1 MNNKQIF
8 VVVVFFLMFGCWGL
22 AFGHHIGVEKQSKIN
37 NQLRI
42 EYDELKA
49 NYDSLET
56 EYKWRLESCY
66 TQLGDLQDRYEQIK
80 G

>member
-1 MNNKQIF
+1 MNWKQLLVIGLIF
-8 VVVVFFLMFGCWGL
+8 TGFGFS
-22 AFGHHIGVEKQSKIN
+22 FGHSVGTDQQYKIN
-37 NQLRI
+37 TQLKA

-66 TQLGDLQDRYEQIK
+66 TQLGDLQDKYEQIK